1 MFETC
6 LEKFGKSA
14 RLRHRLP
21 SNVEAFEHV
30 AKVFLEAQGYAVSTN
45 VKFFIRRRT
54 KKQAYEEYQEHGYE
68 VDLVAARAD
77 ELLLGS
83 VKSFFGSFGL
93 SRQFFRELA
102 NDSKKDWWV
111 TNKLFNE
118 PEVQAGVLA
127 GAAERFRYV
136 PAQIFLGLFVGKFK
150 SGDEDAI
157 RAHLTRM
164 RFGGGAVRLF
174 DLHTIMSGVVA
185 EAKRKTYRD
194 DPVIVALKC
203 LDELG
208 WIAPDTSERHTAAIR

>member
-1 MFETC
+1 MHAGRKYWPKACHPVMAKRPNHRSNSPSSAPGTKLRQDLNSGRFLKMFETC

-83 VKSFFGSFGL
+83 VKSFLGSHGL
-93 SRQFFRELA
+93 SRQFFREIADLT
-102 NDSKKDWWV
+102 KKPVWES
-111 TNKLFNE
+111 NKLFNE
-118 PEVQAGVLA
+118 PEVQSGVLD
-127 GAAERFRYV
+127 GCTQRFGYPREKV
-136 PAQIFLGLFVGKFK
+136 FLGLFVGKFK
-150 SGDEDAI
+150 QGHEEAI
-157 RAHLTRM
+157 RSH
-164 RFGGGAVRLF
+164 
-174 DLHTIMSGVVA
+174 
-185 EAKRKTYRD
+185 
-194 DPVIVALKC
+194 
-203 LDELG
+203 
-208 WIAPDTSERHTAAIR
+208 